1 MKFHLVG
8 PYYPLRGGI
17 AQYIALLG
25 RRLEE
30 EGHQVKVLA
39 FRKQFP
45 KFLFPGQTQI
55 ETSAHYIRLEAEAVF
70 VPWNPWS
77 WFKTFYTARRDS
89 PDALV
94 FKYWMPFFA
103 PGFTAVCRLVRS
115 FTRAKV
121 IFILDNV
128 IPHERRPG
136 DRFLTRLAF
145 RWVDGFIV
153 QSQAVRKDLE
163 AWFPEAKNRRIAFV
177 PHPVYDCYDE
187 TEVSR
192 EEARIRSGVPQQGK
206 LILFFGLV
214 RRYKGLDT
222 LLEAMPAIRAGIKE
236 PIHLLIAGEFY
247 EPEEIYLDL
256 IQKLELQESVTVVN
270 RYIPNE
276 EVGIYFRAAD
286 LLVLPYR
293 SATQSGIL
301 QVAQNFGTPV
311 ISTTVGG
318 LPEAAGVDAG
328 EGAVLSPDRLVP
340 PENPEKLAEAVIRYF
355 SRNADSQSLAKKKS
369 ADARETWSRLIQ
381 ALISLVKDDEK
392 ENLQIT

>member
-1 MKFHLVG
+1 VKFHLVG

-17 AQYIALLG
+17 AQYLALLG

-45 KFLFPGQTQI
+45 GFLFPGRTQTESSSQ
-55 ETSAHYIRLEAEAVF
+55 YIRLAAEAVF
-70 VPWNPWS
+70 IPWNPWS
-77 WFKTFYTARRDS
+77 WFKTFYAARRDA
-89 PDALV
+89 PDALI

-103 PGFTAVCRLVRS
+103 PGYAAVCRLVRA
-115 FTRAKV
+115 FTRIKV
-121 IFILDNV
+121 LFILDNV

-153 QSQAVRKDLE
+153 QSEAVRKDLE
-163 AWFPEAKNRRIAFV
+163 TWFPESKNRKVVFV
-177 PHPVYDCYDE
+177 PHPVYDCYGE
-187 TEVSR
+187 TGMSR
-192 EEARIRSGVPQQGK
+192 EEARVRLGVPKQGK

-214 RRYKGLDT
+214 RHYKGLDI
-222 LLEAMPAIRAGIKE
+222 LLKAMPAIRDGWNE

-247 EPEEIYLDL
+247 EPEEIYRDL
-256 IQKLELQESVTVVN
+256 IRSLDLQESVTIVN

-276 EVGIYFRAAD
+276 EVGICFQAAD

-301 QVAQNFGTPV
+301 QIAQNFGTPV

-318 LPEAAGVDAG
+318 LPEAADALKG
-328 EGAVLSPDRLVP
+328 ASAVLSSDRLIP
-340 PENPEKLAEAVIRYF
+340 PESPEKLADAVIRF
-355 SRNADSQSLAKKKS
+355 FARNPEPPAREGKDADF
-369 ADARETWSRLIQ
+369 ARETWSRLIQ
-381 ALISLVKDDEK
+381 ALVSLTRD
-392 ENLQIT
+392 